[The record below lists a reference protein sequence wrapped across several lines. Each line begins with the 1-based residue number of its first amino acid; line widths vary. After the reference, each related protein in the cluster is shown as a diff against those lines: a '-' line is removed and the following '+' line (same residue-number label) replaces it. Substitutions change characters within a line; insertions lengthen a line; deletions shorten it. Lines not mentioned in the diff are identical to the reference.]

1 MILIVGLFI
10 LTGCIFVLIVN
21 FLLAKSNLERILY
34 INSLTNLVSLFI
46 VFIGMSHYTRYFID
60 ISIIYLLLSF
70 IATNAYMKFY
80 LRINY

>member
-46 VFIGMSHYTRYFID
+46 VFIAMSHYTRYFID

>member
-34 INSLTNLVSLFI
+34 INSLTNLVS
-46 VFIGMSHYTRYFID
+46 
-60 ISIIYLLLSF
+60 IYCIYWYELLH
-70 IATNAYMKFY
+70 
-80 LRINY
+80 